1 MERLIIYGSQYGTTK
16 RYAQK
21 FSEMTGIP
29 SLSYEAANDL
39 TDCRRFR
46 FPGWWPAWLPDW
58 YGTWV
63 F

>member
-16 RYAQK
+16 RYAQR

-39 TDCRRFR
+39 TDCKAAARRYEAHSCHGR
-46 FPGWWPAWLPDW
+46 PG
-58 YGTWV
+58 
-63 F
+63 